1 MSQILIGITRNRF
14 APIVCSRPLSLAN
27 IAYGRGRGGRPAP
40 ERPVEENRT
49 PIQKIDT
56 TESPQEIWTTHK
68 LPGNPKCLYQAVM
81 MNKPNAA
88 QTSGMSEDEKAARHN
103 AQIQAFTTTLQTSF
117 SRRSVGVTGIV
128 GMLCMS
134 NLIIFP
140 TLSIWFGA
148 INAILYSGLMFSF
161 SYGNQIARQPLRG
174 LWFNEETGV
183 TTVAVESYNFHKS
196 KEANIFINI
205 PAESADFDVGSS
217 VKSLFA
223 GSEIM
228 EPPKN
233 YFDRWGR
240 TCSKFPFPGG
250 ICLLFKNVDLSASL
264 VDNGHAN
271 TCVWI
276 EPNFFKNRIYDPNIS
291 GNEEIFEQSTFFK
304 RVLAQMR
311 SS

>member
-40 ERPVEENRT
+40 ERPVEENRA
-49 PIQKIDT
+49 PIQKIDA
-56 TESPQEIWTTHK
+56 TESPQEIWTTYK

-161 SYGNQIARQPLRG
+161 SYGNQVRLPVILEWLFVVLDRETTLARPL
-174 LWFNEETGV
+174 V
-183 TTVAVESYNFHKS
+183 
-196 KEANIFINI
+196 
-205 PAESADFDVGSS
+205 
-217 VKSLFA
+217 
-223 GSEIM
+223 
-228 EPPKN
+228 
-233 YFDRWGR
+233 
-240 TCSKFPFPGG
+240 
-250 ICLLFKNVDLSASL
+250 
-264 VDNGHAN
+264 
-271 TCVWI
+271 
-276 EPNFFKNRIYDPNIS
+276 
-291 GNEEIFEQSTFFK
+291 Q
-304 RVLAQMR
+304 
-311 SS
+311 

>member
-1 MSQILIGITRNRF
+1 MSQILIVTRNRLV
-14 APIVCSRPLSLAN
+14 PIVCSRPLSLAN

-40 ERPVEENRT
+40 ERPVEENRA
-49 PIQKIDT
+49 PSAQKTNTSDDA
-56 TESPQEIWTTHK
+56 QEIWTSYE
-68 LPGNPKCLYQAVM
+68 LPGNPKRLYQAVM
-81 MNKPNAA
+81 MNK
-88 QTSGMSEDEKAARHN
+88 QDGKELGGMSDDEKAARQN
-103 AQIQAFTTTLQTSF
+103 AQIKAFTTTLQTSF
-117 SRRSVGVTGIV
+117 ARRSVGVTGIV

-140 TLSIWFGA
+140 TLSFWFGA
-148 INAILYSGLMFSF
+148 INAIVYSGLMFSF

-205 PAESADFDVGSS
+205 PAESADYDVGSS

-223 GSEIM
+223 ESEIM
-228 EPPKN
+228 EKPKN

-250 ICLLFKNVDLSASL
+250 ICLLFKNVDLSPSL

-276 EPNFFKNRIYDPNIS
+276 EPNFFKNKIFDPHVS
-291 GNEEIFEQSTFFK
+291 GNEEIYEQSDFFR

>member
-40 ERPVEENRT
+40 ERPVEENRA
-49 PIQKIDT
+49 PFQKIDA
-56 TESPQEIWTTHK
+56 TESPQEIWTTYK

-161 SYGNQIARQPLRG
+161 SYGNQVRLPVILEWLFVVLDCETTLARPLVQWRNRRHHSCRRK
-174 LWFNEETGV
+174 LQLPQEQR
-183 TTVAVESYNFHKS
+183 SQHFH
-196 KEANIFINI
+196 
-205 PAESADFDVGSS
+205 
-217 VKSLFA
+217 
-223 GSEIM
+223 
-228 EPPKN
+228 
-233 YFDRWGR
+233 
-240 TCSKFPFPGG
+240 
-250 ICLLFKNVDLSASL
+250 
-264 VDNGHAN
+264 
-271 TCVWI
+271 
-276 EPNFFKNRIYDPNIS
+276 
-291 GNEEIFEQSTFFK
+291 
-304 RVLAQMR
+304 
-311 SS
+311 